1 MTIEGAKAYLI
12 DLRDNVLPLSHPAF
26 EAVTMA
32 ISALEKQEQD
42 RWISVKDR
50 LPEKDGHYLVTL
62 FDEIDSWTE
71 PLYWNTTFGGRWQG
85 LIEDDFSDIGNVS
98 AWRPLP
104 EPYTEEES

>member
-1 MTIEGAKAYLI
+1 MFGI
-12 DLRDNVLPLSHPAF
+12 
-26 EAVTMA
+26 A
-32 ISALEKQEQD
+32 IAALEKQEQD
-42 RWISVKDR
+42 RWRPCSVR
-50 LPEKDGHYLVTL
+50 LPEKDGYYLVTL

-104 EPYTEEES
+104 EAYKAEEEA